1 MSVNLSKSTLLR
13 KQNSPNSEIKV
24 LLMNYITNKN
34 PDMKVNIPH
43 NTVEIL
49 KILIKNSSNEFDNIS
64 NNLQRIIDDDK
75 IDFKDIPEFILLVEN
90 IYILIVRHRK
100 KLAPFNGETLAVT
113 SGEILKIII
122 KLLVEMEHFSLNN
135 FISADL
141 DEPNLEDDNEAKKHE
156 KLGLIENSNKIID
169 VCVKLLLIPINN
181 DCKIA
186 RKIFSCCC

>member
-1 MSVNLSKSTLLR
+1 MSTNLSKSTLLR
-13 KQNSPNSEIKV
+13 KPSSSNSEIKV

-64 NNLQRIIDDDK
+64 SNLQKIIDDNK
-75 IDFKDIPEFILLVEN
+75 IDFKDIPEFIQLVEN

-100 KLAPFNGETLAVT
+100 KLAPFNGKTLATT
-113 SGEILKIII
+113 SGEILKIVI

-135 FISADL
+135 FISADMNGTNE
-141 DEPNLEDDNEAKKHE
+141 DTIDDNNDAKHD
-156 KLGLIENSNKIID
+156 LIEHSNNIID
-169 VCVKLLLIPINN
+169 MCVKLLLIPINN

>member
-1 MSVNLSKSTLLR
+1 MSINLSKSTLLR
-13 KQNSPNSEIKV
+13 KPSSSNSEIKV

-34 PDMKVNIPH
+34 PDMKINIPH

-64 NNLQRIIDDDK
+64 SNLQKIIDDNK
-75 IDFKDIPEFILLVEN
+75 IDFKDIPDFIKLVEN
-90 IYILIVRHRK
+90 IYILIVKHRK
-100 KLAPFNGETLAVT
+100 KLAPFNGKTLATT

-135 FISADL
+135 FISADM
-141 DEPNLEDDNEAKKHE
+141 DGSNVEDIDVNNDAKYD
-156 KLGLIENSNKIID
+156 LIENSNKIID
-169 VCVKLLLIPINN
+169 MCVKLILIPINN